1 MAYWILVTY
10 DKYLFVFIYSFMY
23 LFISPSLSSTY
34 IYIYAYIYILAL
46 IGIVSIGSVV
56 LSCVLSIGPALESM
70 EFGNDNRRCDA
81 TMVCHTMALRTPSM
95 NPLVHFFQFRNLKP
109 Q

>member
-1 MAYWILVTY
+1 MTSI
-10 DKYLFVFIYSFMY
+10 YLC
-23 LFISPSLSSTY
+23 LFIHSCIYLYLSIY
-34 IYIYAYIYILAL
+34 IYICIYIYILAL

-56 LSCVLSIGPALESM
+56 LSCVVLSIGPAMESM
-70 EFGNDNRRCDA
+70 ESGNDNRWCDA

-95 NPLVHFFQFRNLKP
+95 NPLVQFFQFRNLKP